1 MEKEIIPYG
10 GQAVLEGVMMRGPE
24 EMSMSVRDPEG
35 KIVREKYPLRPLRKR
50 YSVLRLPLLRGVVTL
65 FEALFLGVKTLSRSA
80 NLALGE
86 EEEIKPLEMLFTVLA
101 GAGLAILLFVI
112 MPAAII
118 RLLDPLFSTAIGLN
132 LTEGLIKV
140 AALLIYIGVLNFV
153 PDTRRFFAY
162 HGAEHKVLHTYE
174 NKQKLTVENVRAHS
188 PRHPRCGTSFIFL
201 VLLLSVIFFTLIA
214 GRPTFLVR
222 VGTHLALLPLVA
234 GCAYEVL
241 RAAGKPNPNVIIR
254 ILSWPGILLQ
264 HLTTKEPDD
273 EQIEVAINALEGLV
287 GEQSV
292 KEVTT

>member
-24 EMSMSVRDPEG
+24 EMSMSVRGPEG

-254 ILSWPGILLQ
+254 VLSWPGILLQ